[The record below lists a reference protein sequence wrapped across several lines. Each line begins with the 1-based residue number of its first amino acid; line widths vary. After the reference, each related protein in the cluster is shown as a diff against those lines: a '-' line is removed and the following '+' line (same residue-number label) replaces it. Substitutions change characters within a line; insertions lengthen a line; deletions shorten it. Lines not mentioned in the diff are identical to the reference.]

1 MEIKMSRTQ
10 NLLFAAMLMSSAA
23 AFAADTKVPPAS
35 EKPGPSAGAVTSG
48 ANPGVAAGV
57 SRDSGAGLPSDP
69 PAGDPTM
76 TENKWKLPVPGANSV
91 PSPGEANKGT
101 VAPQ

>member
-1 MEIKMSRTQ
+1 MSRTQ
-10 NLLFAAMLMSSAA
+10 NLLFAALLMSSAT
-23 AFAADTKVPPAS
+23 AFAADKTVPSPT

-48 ANPGVAAGV
+48 ANPGVASGV

-76 TENKWKLPVPGANSV
+76 TENKSKLPVPGANYV
-91 PSPGEANKGT
+91 PSPGEVNKGKPQ